1 MPSAERTLTIY
12 APIEKV
18 FAFFTNPENDPQWRT
33 ELVDVKPE
41 GPPAVGTIVRQTV
54 AGPAGI
60 GQVAAD
66 TEFTAYDPPN
76 SYAFKVIAGPVRPQ
90 GSFTCTEVEGGT
102 AVTMKLAADIKGPQK
117 FVFSKPAQSAMNAT
131 MAALDKAKA
140 ILEG

>member
-1 MPSAERTLTIY
+1 MPSAERTLTIN

-18 FAFFTNPENDPQWRT
+18 FAFFTNPENDPKWRA
-33 ELVDVKPE
+33 ELVEVKPE

-60 GQVAAD
+60 GLVAAD
-66 TEFTAYDPPN
+66 TEFTAFDPPH

-90 GSFTCTEVEGGT
+90 GSFSCSEVDGGT
-102 AVTMKLAADIKGPQK
+102 SVTMKLAVDIKGPQK
-117 FVFSKPAQSAMNAT
+117 FVFSKPAQAAMNAT
-131 MAALDKAKA
+131 MSALDKAKA